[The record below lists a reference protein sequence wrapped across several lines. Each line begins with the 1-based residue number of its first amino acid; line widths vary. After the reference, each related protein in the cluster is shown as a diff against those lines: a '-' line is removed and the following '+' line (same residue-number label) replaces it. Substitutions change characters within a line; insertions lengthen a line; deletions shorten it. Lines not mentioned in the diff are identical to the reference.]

1 MTVRGD
7 YIASL
12 LDKMSVRDLTR
23 LSSPLMLEDIDT
35 WGYVAREEDK
45 GTVSE
50 DGMSLTAML
59 TNAASWPAPFAWYPS
74 YLTGIGAPLLI
85 RSLSQKRE
93 VDAICDYFYDQA
105 LRIANQKGIR
115 ADSILDMANFYLVTN
130 LVESR
135 MRELLDSGYMQ
146 KRLGKVEKK
155 LNKELAGGSQPFI
168 RQCGIFMTEGITSV
182 ATKSQELAE
191 SMRDIGEQYRRLVFD
206 FGDNGQL
213 KAHVAL
219 LDGHK
224 CIALGKSCSIVS
236 QVTVPHPFSADVLG
250 QLESLINS
258 RSTREDDLQQF
269 FESHPEFLSMGEYTT
284 VYAQVALLRG
294 DGTTLRPDF
303 LLEPA
308 SGPLCSVLDIKLP
321 KLELFVRQKNRPRF
335 SAKVYE
341 YVAQLREYGDYFDSP
356 TNRRWFRDTYGITAF
371 RPRLIVVAGKTYGAA
386 DRALLERLRSS
397 LDPIEIFSYD
407 ELIEAYLRNASKAM
421 QEAHG
426 SNDSRNGGR

>member
-1 MTVRGD
+1 MVTVRGD

-12 LDKMSVRDLTR
+12 LDKISVRDLTK
-23 LSSPLMLEDIDT
+23 LSSPLILGDIDT
-35 WGYVAREEDK
+35 WGYVAREDDK
-45 GTVSE
+45 GTVSD
-50 DGMSLTAML
+50 DGMSITAML
-59 TNAASWPAPFAWYPS
+59 TNAAPGAAPFAWYPS

-93 VDAICDYFYDQA
+93 VDAICDYFYNQA
-105 LRIANQKGIR
+105 LRIAKQNGIR
-115 ADSILDMANFYLVTN
+115 AVTICDMANFYLVTN

-135 MRELLDSGYMQ
+135 MREVLDSGYMQ
-146 KRLGKVEKK
+146 ERLEEVEEK
-155 LNKELAGGSQPFI
+155 LNGELGGGGSHFI
-168 RQCGIFMTEGITSV
+168 RECGIFMTEGITSV
-182 ATKSQELAE
+182 AKNSKQLAA

-206 FGDNGQL
+206 FGDDGQL

-236 QVTVPHPFSADVLG
+236 QVTVPHPFSHDLLG

-258 RSTREDDLQQF
+258 RSAREDDLQQF
-269 FESHPEFLSMGEYTT
+269 FESHPEFLSMGAYTT
-284 VYAQVALLRG
+284 VYAQVALLRE

-356 TNRRWFRDTYGITAF
+356 ANRRWFKEKYGITAF

-407 ELIEAYLRNASKAM
+407 ELIEAYLRNGGNAM
-421 QEAHG
+421 QATHG
-426 SNDSRNGGR
+426 SKDSGK